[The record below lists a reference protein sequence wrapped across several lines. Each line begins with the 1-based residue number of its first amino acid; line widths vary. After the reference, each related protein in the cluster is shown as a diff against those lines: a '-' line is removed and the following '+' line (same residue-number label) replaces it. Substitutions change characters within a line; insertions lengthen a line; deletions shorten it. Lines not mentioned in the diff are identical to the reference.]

1 MGRSGN
7 VERLFAVVR
16 LASLLIA
23 AVAVFML
30 LRVPQP
36 SPEEAVRQ
44 TFAAYKRAIV
54 ADDGPAAAALL
65 STGTVEWYGKVLD
78 LTLHGS
84 SEEIEQLGTLE
95 KLQVLGFRQR
105 VPVDELRAMSPRELF
120 AYAVRR
126 GWVGKPNVGST
137 EIGAITV
144 TDDTAV
150 ARALFAGKDSGQQYR
165 FVREGDRWLF
175 DQLPTLQAGG
185 DLLTAAARDHGVPVD
200 EFVQHLVESASGK
213 KVTPDLWQPPF
224 PRATAAAP

>member
-1 MGRSGN
+1 

-23 AVAVFML
+23 ALAVFML

-36 SPEEAVRQ
+36 PPEEAVRQ
-44 TFAAYKRAIV
+44 TFAAYKRAIL

-65 STGTVEWYGKVLD
+65 STGTVEWYGRVWD

-84 SEEIEQLGTLE
+84 REEVEGLGTLE
-95 KLQVLGFRQR
+95 KLQVLRFRQR
-105 VPVDELRAMSPRELF
+105 VPADELRAMSPRKLF

-126 GWVGKPNVGST
+126 GWVGKPNIAGT
-137 EIGAITV
+137 EIGAISAAG
-144 TDDTAV
+144 DTAV
-150 ARALFAGKDSGQQYR
+150 AKALFAGKDNGQQYR
-165 FVREGDRWLF
+165 FVREGGRWLF

-185 DLLTAAARDHGVPVD
+185 EMLTAAAQQRGVTVD
-200 EFVQHLVESASGK
+200 AFVQQLVESASGK

-224 PRATAAAP
+224 PRPTAGVP